1 LAFYET
7 LIPNFK
13 IQSMKKSLLLIV
25 CAVAIAT
32 TSQAQVRFGFKGGAN
47 LANVNGDL
55 GGTKQKVGYYAGAQA
70 KVSVSDAFSIQP
82 ELVYSNQGTKL
93 EQDVTI
99 NFHLNYLNLP
109 VMFQYNTPFGIY
121 AETGPQISYLIGA
134 KAKGEGQ
141 SEDVK
146 EMFKSIDYGWGIG
159 LGYQMQGSGLGLSA
173 RYNIGLAKIND
184 SDGDEKITNGVI
196 QIGFHYF
203 LGGRPEKD

>member
-1 LAFYET
+1 
-7 LIPNFK
+7 
-13 IQSMKKSLLLIV
+13 MKKSLLLIV
-25 CAVAIAT
+25 CAISIAT
-32 TSQAQVRFGFKGGAN
+32 ISQAQVRIGFKGGVN

-55 GGTKQKVGYYAGAQA
+55 GGTKQKIGWYGGAQA
-70 KVSVSDAFSIQP
+70 KISVSSAFSIQP

-93 EQDVTI
+93 EDDVEI
-99 NFHLNYLNLP
+99 NFNLNYLNFP
-109 VMFQYNTPFGIY
+109 VMFQYNTPFGLY
-121 AETGPQISYLIGA
+121 AETGPQISYLISA

-146 EMFKSIDYGWGIG
+146 DIFKSIDYGWGIG